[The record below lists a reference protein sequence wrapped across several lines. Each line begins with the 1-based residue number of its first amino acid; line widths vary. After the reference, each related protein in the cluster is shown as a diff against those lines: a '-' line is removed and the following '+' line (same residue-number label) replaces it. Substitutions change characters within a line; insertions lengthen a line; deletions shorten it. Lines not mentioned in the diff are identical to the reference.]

1 MEYITIEWNDKFS
14 SPYDW
19 YEIQD
24 LISESEWDLPPQDL
38 LNIYIHLNKDKINN
52 HIWTNVVHRTLK
64 KLSQTYNYKY
74 DVFDFRDKHQKC
86 NVILYRNPNK
96 INKYQKKFWLVTDED
111 QKKIKKYYSLEEAQ
125 DDLFLNA
132 QHNNQD
138 LYLLETK
145 NHRQGN

>member
-86 NVILYRNPNK
+86 TVILYRNPNK